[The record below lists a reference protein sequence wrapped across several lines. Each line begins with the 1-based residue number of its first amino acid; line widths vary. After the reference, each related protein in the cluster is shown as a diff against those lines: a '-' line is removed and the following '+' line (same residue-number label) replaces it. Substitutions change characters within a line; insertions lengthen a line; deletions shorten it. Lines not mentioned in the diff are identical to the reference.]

1 MKRIVLMLVVLMAML
16 NVTLVYA
23 DGDSS
28 LNKQL
33 SDLLLINNETAKD
46 NIINA
51 SNNYIEE
58 LIASEYEFWISVKQE
73 SKAAAYEEYI
83 RERSTID
90 VEKTF
95 CFYQLDNAKYSKQY
109 ADNYNFEYLI
119 NPTKLWYPLYDQGGT
134 LCYFDDKTSEVVKI
148 KSQIIDKAGRE
159 FLYNTQ
165 KIEELVEDN
174 IEEKILDC
182 KIVVLVEKHIAYTK
196 INDPTSGK
204 EVQNVLATVIYL
216 KGETTDYGI
225 KIYTI
230 DQLKK
235 EDSYLDD
242 FKVYTM
248 AEIIQS
254 TGEYERIKNKEMLE
268 TKETYQT
275 EAESLQRD
283 GILQGTD
290 KGLELLKPLSRI
302 EATTILVRILGLE
315 NQATSATSYFADIS
329 SDNWGAKYA
338 NIAYDAGITK
348 GVDNG
353 NFAPNQTITSSQFVT
368 LLLRSQG
375 ETEIDWQT
383 AINLLVEREIITQAQ
398 ADKMDL
404 FTRGDMA
411 KIIYEFRNK
420 GLINN

>member
-1 MKRIVLMLVVLMAML
+1 MKKIVLVFVFIITML

-23 DGDSS
+23 DVDNS
-28 LNKQL
+28 LDKQL
-33 SDLLLINNETAKD
+33 SDLLLINDETAKD
-46 NIINA
+46 KIIIA

-58 LIASEYEFWISVKQE
+58 LIASEYEFWISVKQK
-73 SKAAAYEEYI
+73 SKAEAYEKDI
-83 RERSTID
+83 RRGSTLD
-90 VEKTF
+90 AEKTF
-95 CFYQLDNAKYSKQY
+95 CFYQLDDTKYSKQY
-109 ADNYNFEYLI
+109 ADNYSFEYLI
-119 NPTKLWYPLYDQGGT
+119 NPTKLWYPVYELRGGT
-134 LCYFDDKTSEVVKI
+134 YCYFNDEDGSVVKR
-148 KSQIIDKAGRE
+148 KPQMIDERGKE
-159 FLYNTQ
+159 FLYNAQ
-165 KIEELVEDN
+165 LIEKTIKESVSER
-174 IEEKILDC
+174 IVDC
-182 KIVVLVEKHIAYTK
+182 KVVVL
-196 INDPTSGK
+196 PTITI
-204 EVQNVLATVIYL
+204 LYL

-225 KIYTI
+225 IIY
-230 DQLKK
+230 DWEGHH
-235 EDSYLDD
+235 EDELYREK
-242 FKVYTM
+242 FKVYELS
-248 AEIIQS
+248 EILNS
-254 TGEYERIKNKEMLE
+254 TGLYTRLPIPEVLE

-315 NQATSATSYFADIS
+315 NQETSATSYFADIS

-411 KIIYEFRNK
+411 KIIYEFRNRS
-420 GLINN
+420 LINN

>member
-1 MKRIVLMLVVLMAML
+1 MKKIVLVFVFIITML
-16 NVTLVYA
+16 NVTLVHA
-23 DGDSS
+23 DGDNS
-28 LNKQL
+28 LDKQL
-33 SDLLLINNETAKD
+33 SDLLLINDLTAKD
-46 NIINA
+46 KIITA

-58 LIASEYEFWISVKQE
+58 LIASEYEFWISVQQK
-73 SKAAAYEEYI
+73 SKAEIAEKNI
-83 RERSTID
+83 RKGSTLD
-90 VEKTF
+90 PEKTF
-95 CFYQLDNAKYSKQY
+95 YFYQLDDTKYSKQY
-109 ADNYNFEYLI
+109 ADNYSFEYLI
-119 NPTKLWYPLYDQGGT
+119 NPTKLWYPVYEPGGGT
-134 LCYFDDKTSEVVKI
+134 RCYFNDKDGSSVK
-148 KSQIIDKAGRE
+148 KGSQMIDKNGRE
-159 FLYNTQ
+159 FLYNAQ
-165 KIEELVEDN
+165 LIEETINNSINEQ
-174 IEEKILDC
+174 IIDC
-182 KIVVLVEKHIAYTK
+182 KIVSIPLTTI
-196 INDPTSGK
+196 
-204 EVQNVLATVIYL
+204 LYL

-225 KIYTI
+225 KIYHSQTY
-230 DQLKK
+230 QK
-235 EDSYLDD
+235 DSDSLEL
-242 FKVYTM
+242 FKVYKM
-248 AEIIQS
+248 SELLNNYAESKDFPEPI
-254 TGEYERIKNKEMLE
+254 MLE
-268 TKETYQT
+268 EKDIYQT
-275 EAESLQRD
+275 EAESLQKD

-315 NQATSATSYFADIS
+315 NQTTSATSYFADIS

-411 KIIYEFRNK
+411 KIIYEFKNK
-420 GLINN
+420 GLIKNI